1 MNEVETKDVGTTDLS
16 AYMMKVIEEL
26 RRDRKPPAVHI
37 YTCTLRSFIRF
48 SDNGEE
54 ECSMPMQEVFTPGR
68 LKEYEQ
74 WMLLRKLTQNTIST
88 YMRTLRAVYNRWM
101 PPGTAEHNPRLFD
114 DVYTSVVSQTKR
126 ALTARQ
132 MEKLLEA
139 DLSGLSPQQQAVLA
153 YFLLMFLLRG
163 MPFIDLA
170 HLRKRDMQ
178 DGRITYSRH
187 KTDKPITVR
196 IPREALVLI
205 AKYADRH
212 SASPY
217 LFPILDAR
225 IRDSWQSYRN
235 YQDALRHFNRKL
247 GQVMSRLLPGVR
259 VSSYVARHTFATLA
273 LTAGVDIYTTSQ
285 LLGHANIRH
294 TQRYAQII
302 NSKKDHAVS
311 LLDDAFI
318 Q

>member
-114 DVYTSVVSQTKR
+114 DVYTGVVSQT
-126 ALTARQ
+126 TAAGDTC
-132 MEKLLEA
+132 LFSA
-139 DLSGLSPQQQAVLA
+139 DVLA
-153 YFLLMFLLRG
+153 PRHAFHRPC
-163 MPFIDLA
+163 PFA
-170 HLRKRDMQ
+170 Q
-178 DGRITYSRH
+178 
-187 KTDKPITVR
+187 
-196 IPREALVLI
+196 A
-205 AKYADRH
+205 
-212 SASPY
+212 
-217 LFPILDAR
+217 
-225 IRDSWQSYRN
+225 
-235 YQDALRHFNRKL
+235 
-247 GQVMSRLLPGVR
+247 
-259 VSSYVARHTFATLA
+259 
-273 LTAGVDIYTTSQ
+273 
-285 LLGHANIRH
+285 
-294 TQRYAQII
+294 RYAGWQD
-302 NSKKDHAVS
+302 NLQPS
-311 LLDDAFI
+311 
-318 Q
+318 

>member
-217 LFPILDAR
+217 LFPHTRCEDTGQLAVVPQLSGCPSAFQSQVGAGDEPLAARGTGQLICGKTFKFSFLIKNQTFKTDIIL
-225 IRDSWQSYRN
+225 
-235 YQDALRHFNRKL
+235 NR
-247 GQVMSRLLPGVR
+247 
-259 VSSYVARHTFATLA
+259 
-273 LTAGVDIYTTSQ
+273 
-285 LLGHANIRH
+285 
-294 TQRYAQII
+294 
-302 NSKKDHAVS
+302 
-311 LLDDAFI
+311 
-318 Q
+318 